1 MIVVIGAGIT
11 GLAAAYELTQRG
23 VPFVVLESSHRAGGL
38 ILTEQIGGFTI
49 DAGPDSMLVQKPAAI
64 QLCNELGLGGRMI
77 STNSPRTAFVLKDGD
92 LFPLPSPSILGI
104 PTTWSG
110 LAGFDLL
117 SPAARAR
124 LALEPAVQRA
134 DPSDDESVA
143 SFFRRRFGEATVD
156 LIAQPLV
163 GGIHAGD
170 VESLSI
176 RSLFPRLVEAE
187 ARHGSVIDAF
197 RESRANASEGL
208 FRSLAGGMGELV
220 TTIERRL
227 PAGTIRFGTAA
238 TVIER
243 TGNRWQVTAGGQTLT
258 AAAVVLTTPSHVTAD
273 ALAPID
279 AEAAQL
285 VRETRHVSTVSVVL
299 GWPRASV
306 SHPLAGSGFVVAR
319 AHCDLRITACTWVSS
334 KWAGRAP
341 EGSILLRAFLGG
353 VHDGGAATIDDEG
366 LTEIAIRDL
375 SSVLGISGPPT
386 LARVYRWPN
395 SSAQYNVGHL
405 KRIAALEARLA
416 ANSGL
421 LLAGSGFK
429 SIGIPDC
436 VADGRAAAAQ
446 AVRFE

>member
-1 MIVVIGAGIT
+1 M
-11 GLAAAYELTQRG
+11 R
-23 VPFVVLESSHRAGGL
+23 SHR
-38 ILTEQIGGFTI
+38 
-49 DAGPDSMLVQKPAAI
+49 
-64 QLCNELGLGGRMI
+64 
-77 STNSPRTAFVLKDGD
+77 STRKRRNS
-92 LFPLPSPSILGI
+92 S
-104 PTTWSG
+104 
-110 LAGFDLL
+110 
-117 SPAARAR
+117 
-124 LALEPAVQRA
+124 
-134 DPSDDESVA
+134 
-143 SFFRRRFGEATVD
+143 
-156 LIAQPLV
+156 
-163 GGIHAGD
+163 
-170 VESLSI
+170 
-176 RSLFPRLVEAE
+176 
-187 ARHGSVIDAF
+187 ARHGTC
-197 RESRANASEGL
+197 RLQAS
-208 FRSLAGGMGELV
+208 
-220 TTIERRL
+220 
-227 PAGTIRFGTAA
+227 
-238 TVIER
+238 
-243 TGNRWQVTAGGQTLT
+243 
-258 AAAVVLTTPSHVTAD
+258 
-273 ALAPID
+273 
-279 AEAAQL
+279 
-285 VRETRHVSTVSVVL
+285 VL

-353 VHDGGAATIDDEG
+353 VHDAGAATIDDEG